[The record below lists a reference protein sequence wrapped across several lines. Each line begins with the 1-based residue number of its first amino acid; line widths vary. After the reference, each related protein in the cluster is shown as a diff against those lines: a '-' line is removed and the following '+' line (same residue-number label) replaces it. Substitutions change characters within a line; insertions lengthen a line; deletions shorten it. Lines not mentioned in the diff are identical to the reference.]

1 MIYCLLNIVYV
12 NFIQVLKNNSE
23 SEYQNEI
30 AVQEIENNTDTT
42 ENDIEEVLASE
53 NIWQIEIP
61 KINLVAE
68 ISEGTSNQVIDK
80 YVGHFENTSIWEG
93 NVGLASHNRRI

>member
-42 ENDIEEVLASE
+42 ENNIEEVLASE

-68 ISEGTSNQVIDK
+68 ISEGTSSQVIDK

>member
-30 AVQEIENNTDTT
+30 AVQEIENNTDTM
-42 ENDIEEVLASE
+42 ENNIEEVLASE